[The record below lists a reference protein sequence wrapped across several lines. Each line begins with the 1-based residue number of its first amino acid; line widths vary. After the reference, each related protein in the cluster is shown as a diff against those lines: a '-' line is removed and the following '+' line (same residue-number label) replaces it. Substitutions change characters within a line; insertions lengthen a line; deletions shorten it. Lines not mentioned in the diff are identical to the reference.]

1 MRALTFSSLGKV
13 VQMRMTTQK
22 GAKKKGKEKRETGNS
37 MWHGNNFS
45 RPCEGFYSAFTY
57 IIYQFRD

>member
-13 VQMRMTTQK
+13 AQMRMTTQK
-22 GAKKKGKEKRETGNS
+22 EKKKRKGGQET
-37 MWHGNNFS
+37 
-45 RPCEGFYSAFTY
+45 PCDMEIISHVREGFFSAFTY